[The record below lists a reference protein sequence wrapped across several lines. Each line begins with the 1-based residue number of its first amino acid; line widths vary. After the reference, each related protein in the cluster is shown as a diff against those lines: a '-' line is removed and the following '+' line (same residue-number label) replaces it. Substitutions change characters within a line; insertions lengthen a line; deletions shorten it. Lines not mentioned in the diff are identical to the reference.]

1 MILEFSK
8 LEKKLGLKFK
18 NGDLLKQ
25 AHIHRSYLNENP
37 KLGLLHN
44 ERLEFLGDAVL
55 ELTVTEYLYQNYKNP
70 EGELTNWRAALV
82 NATMLSKKAQEL
94 GLNNYL
100 FLSHGEAK
108 DTGKAREIILANTFE
123 ALVGAIYLDQGYDA
137 AKNFIK
143 KVLLP
148 ELPYI
153 IKHKLYLDPKSKLQ
167 EITQDVYNIT
177 PTYQVLSQWG
187 PDHAK
192 KFKIGV
198 YLNDF
203 ILAEGIGASKQEA
216 QVQAAQEAL
225 KTESWKRY
233 PHKNNHHKQ
242 RFFKKRVII
251 S

>member
-1 MILEFSK
+1 MVRDFSN
-8 LEKKLGLKFK
+8 LEKKLGIKFK
-18 NGDLLKQ
+18 NQNLLKQ
-25 AHIHRSYLNENP
+25 AHTHRSYLNENP
-37 KLGLLHN
+37 KLGLEHN

-55 ELTVTEYLYQNYKNP
+55 ELAVTEHLYQNYKNP

-82 NATMLSKKAQEL
+82 NATMLSHKAQNL

-100 FLSHGEAK
+100 FLSKGEAK

-123 ALVGAIYLDQGYDA
+123 ALIGAIYLDQDYPTV
-137 AKNFIK
+137 KKFIEK
-143 KVLLP
+143 ILLP

-177 PTYQVLSQWG
+177 PTYQVLTEWG

-203 ILAEGIGASKQEA
+203 ILANGIGASKQEA
-216 QVQAAQEAL
+216 QVHAAQQAL
-225 KTESWKRY
+225 KTETWKKY
-233 PHKNNHHKQ
+233 
-242 RFFKKRVII
+242 KK
-251 S
+251 

>member
-1 MILEFSK
+1 MVRDFSK
-8 LEKKLGLKFK
+8 LEKQLGIKFK
-18 NGDLLKQ
+18 NQNLLKR

-37 KLGLLHN
+37 KLGLEHN

-55 ELTVTEYLYQNYKNP
+55 ELVVTEHLYRNYKNP

-82 NATMLSKKAQEL
+82 NSTMLSRKAQSL

-100 FLSHGEAK
+100 FLSKGEAK

-123 ALVGAIYLDQGYDA
+123 ALIGAIYLDQNYPT
-137 AKNFIK
+137 IK
-143 KVLLP
+143 KFIEKILLP

-167 EITQDVYNIT
+167 EITQDAYNIT
-177 PTYQVLSQWG
+177 PTYQVLAEWG

-203 ILAEGIGASKQEA
+203 ILASGIGASKQEA
-216 QVQAAQEAL
+216 QINAAQQAL
-225 KTESWKRY
+225 KTKTWEKY
-233 PHKNNHHKQ
+233 TK
-242 RFFKKRVII
+242 
-251 S
+251 